1 MPPKSNDDPLLIAVL
16 DLFSN
21 HQSNTL
27 DAVVDELHITEE
39 AALKSLKRLE
49 ERGVLIQT
57 RGGTETPVWKPKSAG
72 ENLPWLRRTE

>member
-27 DAVVDELHITEE
+27 DAVVEELHITEE
-39 AALKSLKRLE
+39 AALGALKRLE
-49 ERGVLIQT
+49 ERGILVRA
-57 RGGTETPVWKPKSAG
+57 RGGTEIPVWKPESAG
-72 ENLPWLRRTE
+72 ENLPWLRRSE